1 MKVQLMNGTGS
12 ASELQVSD
20 EVFAAAFNEPLVHQV
35 VVAYQATGRQGTR
48 KQKTRSE
55 VRGGGK
61 KPWRQKGTGQ
71 ARAGTIRSPLWR
83 GGGKVFPAS
92 PDENFEQKVNRK
104 MYRGALRSI
113 LSELLRQGRL
123 VTVAE
128 FKMDQPKTKTLVD
141 KLKKLETPDVL
152 IVTDALDN
160 NLQLAARNLPDVD
173 VRTVGAGR
181 SGEPDPSRQSDPDA
195 GRGQEVRGDAGM
207 STREEQNCFR

>member
-1 MKVQLMNGTGS
+1 MKVQLMNATGS

-20 EVFAAAFNEPLVHQV
+20 TVFAAAYNEPLVHQV

-83 GGGKVFPAS
+83 GGGKVFPSS
-92 PDENFEQKVNRK
+92 PDENFTHKVNRK

-123 VTVAE
+123 VTVSE
-128 FKMDQPKTKTLVD
+128 FNMDQPKTKALVE
-141 KLKKLETPDVL
+141 KLKKLDSADVL
-152 IVTDALDN
+152 IVTDTLDN
-160 NLQLAARNLPDVD
+160 NLALAARNLPDVD
-173 VRTVGAGR
+173 VRTVSQADPVTLVRHEKVIMTQGA
-181 SGEPDPSRQSDPDA
+181 
-195 GRGQEVRGDAGM
+195 VKKL
-207 STREEQNCFR
+207 EEMLA

>member
-1 MKVQLMNGTGS
+1 MKVQLMNATGS

-20 EVFAAAFNEPLVHQV
+20 AVFGAAFNEPLVHQV

-83 GGGKVFPAS
+83 GGGKVFPSS
-92 PDENFEQKVNRK
+92 PDENFTQKVNRK

-128 FKMDQPKTKTLVD
+128 FSVDQPKTRALVE
-141 KLKKLETPDVL
+141 KLRKLDTTEAL
-152 IVTDALDN
+152 IVTDAADN
-160 NLQLAARNLPDVD
+160 NLLLAARNLPGVD
-173 VRTVGAGR
+173 VRTVSQADPVTLVRHEKVIVTQGA
-181 SGEPDPSRQSDPDA
+181 
-195 GRGQEVRGDAGM
+195 VKKL
-207 STREEQNCFR
+207 EEMLA

>member
-1 MKVQLMNGTGS
+1 MSGTGS

-20 EVFAAAFNEPLVHQV
+20 AVFAAAFNEPLVHQV

-55 VRGGGK
+55 VRGGGR

-128 FKMDQPKTKTLVD
+128 FKMDQPKTKALVD
-141 KLKKLETPDVL
+141 KLKQLETPDVL
-152 IVTDALDN
+152 IVTDALDQ
-160 NLQLAARNLPDVD
+160 NLSLAARNLPDVD
-173 VRTVGAGR
+173 VRMVGAA
-181 SGEPDPSRQSDPDA
+181 DPVSLIRHAKVILTQGA
-195 GRGQEVRGDAGM
+195 VKKF
-207 STREEQNCFR
+207 EEMLA

>member
-1 MKVQLMNGTGS
+1 MKVEMRNGTGS

-20 EVFAAAFNEPLVHQV
+20 AVFAASFNEPLVHQV

-48 KQKTRSE
+48 KQKTRTE

-61 KPWRQKGTGQ
+61 KPFRQKGTGQ

-92 PDENFEQKVNRK
+92 PDENFTQKVNRK

-123 VTVAE
+123 VTVSE
-128 FKMDQPKTKTLVD
+128 FSVEQPKTKALVE
-141 KLKKLETPDVL
+141 KLKQLDTADVL
-152 IVTDALDN
+152 IVTDAIDN
-160 NLQLAARNLPDVD
+160 NLALAARNLPDVD
-173 VRTVGAGR
+173 VRTVGAA
-181 SGEPDPSRQSDPDA
+181 DPVSLIRHEKVIMTQGA
-195 GRGQEVRGDAGM
+195 VKKL
-207 STREEQNCFR
+207 EEMLA

>member
-1 MKVQLMNGTGS
+1 MKVQLMNATGS
-12 ASELQVSD
+12 TSELQVSD
-20 EVFAAAFNEPLVHQV
+20 TVFAAAYNEPLVHQV

-83 GGGKVFPAS
+83 GGGKVFPSS
-92 PDENFEQKVNRK
+92 PDENFTHKVNRK

-123 VTVAE
+123 VTVSE
-128 FKMDQPKTKTLVD
+128 FNMDQPKTKALVE
-141 KLKKLETPDVL
+141 KLKKLDSADVL
-152 IVTDALDN
+152 IVTDTLDN
-160 NLQLAARNLPDVD
+160 NLALAARNLPDVD
-173 VRTVGAGR
+173 VRTVSQADPVTLVRHEKVIVTQGA
-181 SGEPDPSRQSDPDA
+181 
-195 GRGQEVRGDAGM
+195 VKKL
-207 STREEQNCFR
+207 EEMLA

>member
-20 EVFAAAFNEPLVHQV
+20 AVFAAAFNEPLVHQV

-128 FKMDQPKTKTLVD
+128 FKMEQPKTKALLD
-141 KLKKLETPDVL
+141 KLKQLETPDVL
-152 IVTDALDN
+152 IVTDAMDDN
-160 NLQLAARNLPDVD
+160 LSLAARNLPGVD
-173 VRTVGAGR
+173 VRMVSAADPVSLIRHAKVILTQGA
-181 SGEPDPSRQSDPDA
+181 
-195 GRGQEVRGDAGM
+195 VKKF
-207 STREEQNCFR
+207 EEMLA

>member
-1 MKVQLMNGTGS
+1 MKVTVMNNAGVG
-12 ASELQVSD
+12 AELSVSD
-20 EVFAAAFNEPLVHQV
+20 AVFAADYNEPLVHQV

-83 GGGKVFPAS
+83 GGGKVFPSS
-92 PDENFEQKVNRK
+92 PDENFAHKVNRK

-128 FKMDQPKTKTLVD
+128 FKMDQPKTKSLVD
-141 KLKKLETPDVL
+141 MLKKLDTADVL

-160 NLQLAARNLPDVD
+160 NLSRAARNLPDVD
-173 VRTVGAGR
+173 VRPVSAADPVSLIRHAKVIMTQGA
-181 SGEPDPSRQSDPDA
+181 
-195 GRGQEVRGDAGM
+195 VKKL
-207 STREEQNCFR
+207 EEMLA

>member
-1 MKVQLMNGTGS
+1 MKVQLMNATGS

-20 EVFAAAFNEPLVHQV
+20 TVFAAAYNEPLVHQV

-83 GGGKVFPAS
+83 GGGKVFPSS
-92 PDENFEQKVNRK
+92 PDENFAHKVNRK

-123 VTVAE
+123 VTVSE
-128 FKMDQPKTKTLVD
+128 FNMDQPKTKALVE
-141 KLKKLETPDVL
+141 KLKKLDTPDVL
-152 IVTDALDN
+152 IVTDTLDN
-160 NLQLAARNLPDVD
+160 NLALAARNLPDVD
-173 VRTVGAGR
+173 VRTVSQADPVTLVRHEKVIMTQGAVK
-181 SGEPDPSRQSDPDA
+181 QL
-195 GRGQEVRGDAGM
+195 
-207 STREEQNCFR
+207 EEMLA

>member
-1 MKVQLMNGTGS
+1 MKVQIMNNAGS

-20 EVFAAAFNEPLVHQV
+20 AVFDAAFNEPLVHQV

-55 VRGGGK
+55 VRGGGR

-83 GGGKVFPAS
+83 GGGKIFPSS
-92 PDENFEQKVNRK
+92 PDENFTHKVNRK

-128 FKMDQPKTKTLVD
+128 FTVDQPKTRTLVD
-141 KLKKLETPDVL
+141 KLKKLDAADAL
-152 IVTDALDN
+152 IVTDAPDN
-160 NLQLAARNLPDVD
+160 NLALAARNLSAVD
-173 VRTVGAGR
+173 VRAVSGA
-181 SGEPDPSRQSDPDA
+181 DPVSLVRHEKVIMTQSA
-195 GRGQEVRGDAGM
+195 M
-207 STREEQNCFR
+207 KKFEEMLG

>member
-1 MKVQLMNGTGS
+1 MKVQLMSGTGS

-20 EVFAAAFNEPLVHQV
+20 AVFAAAFNEPLVHQV

-55 VRGGGK
+55 VRGGGR

-128 FKMDQPKTKTLVD
+128 FRMDQPKTRALVD
-141 KLKKLETPDVL
+141 KLKQLETPDVL
-152 IVTDALDN
+152 IVTDAPDQ
-160 NLQLAARNLPDVD
+160 NLSLAARNLPDVD
-173 VRTVGAGR
+173 VRMVGAA
-181 SGEPDPSRQSDPDA
+181 DPVSLIRHAKVILTQGA
-195 GRGQEVRGDAGM
+195 VQKF
-207 STREEQNCFR
+207 EEMLA

>member
-1 MKVQLMNGTGS
+1 MKVQLMNATGS
-12 ASELQVSD
+12 TSELQVSD
-20 EVFAAAFNEPLVHQV
+20 TVFAAAYNEPLVHQV

-83 GGGKVFPAS
+83 GGGKVFPSS
-92 PDENFEQKVNRK
+92 PDENFTHKVNRK

-113 LSELLRQGRL
+113 LSELMRQGRL

-128 FKMDQPKTKTLVD
+128 FNMDQPKTKALVE
-141 KLKKLETPDVL
+141 KLKKLDTADVL
-152 IVTDALDN
+152 IVTDTLDN
-160 NLQLAARNLPDVD
+160 NLALAARNLPDVD
-173 VRTVGAGR
+173 VRTVSQADPVTLVRHEKVIVTQGA
-181 SGEPDPSRQSDPDA
+181 
-195 GRGQEVRGDAGM
+195 VKKL
-207 STREEQNCFR
+207 EEMLA

>member
-1 MKVQLMNGTGS
+1 MKVQLMNSAGS
-12 ASELQVSD
+12 ASELQISD
-20 EVFAAAFNEPLVHQV
+20 AVFAADFNEPLVHQV

-83 GGGKVFPAS
+83 GGGKIFPAS
-92 PDENFEQKVNRK
+92 PDENFVQKVNRK

-128 FKMDQPKTKTLVD
+128 FNVGQPKTKVLVD
-141 KLKKLETPDVL
+141 KLKQLDIADAL
-152 IVTDALDN
+152 IVTDSLDN
-160 NLQLAARNLPDVD
+160 NLALAARNLPGVD
-173 VRTVGAGR
+173 VRTVNGA
-181 SGEPDPSRQSDPDA
+181 DPVSLIRHEKVIMTQA
-195 GRGQEVRGDAGM
+195 AVKKL
-207 STREEQNCFR
+207 EEMLA

>member
-1 MKVQLMNGTGS
+1 MKVQLMNATGS
-12 ASELQVSD
+12 TSELQVSD
-20 EVFAAAFNEPLVHQV
+20 TVFAAAYNEPLVHQV

-83 GGGKVFPAS
+83 GGGKVFPSS
-92 PDENFEQKVNRK
+92 PDENFTHKVNRK

-123 VTVAE
+123 VTVSE
-128 FKMDQPKTKTLVD
+128 FNMDQPKTKTLVE
-141 KLKKLETPDVL
+141 KLKKLDTADVL
-152 IVTDALDN
+152 IVTDTLNN
-160 NLQLAARNLPDVD
+160 NLALAARNLPSVD
-173 VRTVGAGR
+173 VRTVNQADPVSLVRHEKVIMTQGA
-181 SGEPDPSRQSDPDA
+181 
-195 GRGQEVRGDAGM
+195 VKKL
-207 STREEQNCFR
+207 EEMLA

>member
-1 MKVQLMNGTGS
+1 MKVQLMNATGS

-20 EVFAAAFNEPLVHQV
+20 TVFAAAYNEPLVHQV

-83 GGGKVFPAS
+83 GGGKVFPSS
-92 PDENFEQKVNRK
+92 PDENFTHKVNRK

-123 VTVAE
+123 VTVSE
-128 FKMDQPKTKTLVD
+128 FNMDQPKTRALVE
-141 KLKKLETPDVL
+141 KLKKLDTADVL
-152 IVTDALDN
+152 IVTDTLDN
-160 NLQLAARNLPDVD
+160 NLTLAARNLRDVD
-173 VRTVGAGR
+173 VRTVSQADPVSLVRHEKVIMTQGA
-181 SGEPDPSRQSDPDA
+181 
-195 GRGQEVRGDAGM
+195 VKKL
-207 STREEQNCFR
+207 EEMLA

>member
-1 MKVQLMNGTGS
+1 MKVQLMNATGS

-20 EVFAAAFNEPLVHQV
+20 AVFAAAYNEPLVHQV

-83 GGGKVFPAS
+83 GGGKVFPSS
-92 PDENFEQKVNRK
+92 PDENFAHKVNRK

-123 VTVAE
+123 VTVSE
-128 FKMDQPKTKTLVD
+128 FNMDQPKTKALVE
-141 KLKKLETPDVL
+141 KLKKLDTADVL
-152 IVTDALDN
+152 IVTDTLDN
-160 NLQLAARNLPDVD
+160 NLALAARNLPDVD
-173 VRTVGAGR
+173 VRTVSQADPVTLVRHEKVIMTQGAVK
-181 SGEPDPSRQSDPDA
+181 QL
-195 GRGQEVRGDAGM
+195 
-207 STREEQNCFR
+207 EEMLA

>member
-1 MKVQLMNGTGS
+1 MKVQLMNATGT

-20 EVFAAAFNEPLVHQV
+20 TVFAAPYNEPLVHQV

-83 GGGKVFPAS
+83 GGGKVFPSS
-92 PDENFEQKVNRK
+92 PDENFTHKVNRK

-123 VTVAE
+123 VTVSK
-128 FKMDQPKTKTLVD
+128 FNMDQPKTKTLAE
-141 KLKKLETPDVL
+141 KLKKLDTADVL
-152 IVTDALDN
+152 IVTDTLDN
-160 NLQLAARNLPDVD
+160 NLALAARNLPDVD
-173 VRTVGAGR
+173 VRTVSQADPVSLVRHEKVIMTQGA
-181 SGEPDPSRQSDPDA
+181 
-195 GRGQEVRGDAGM
+195 VKKL
-207 STREEQNCFR
+207 EEMLA

>member
-12 ASELQVSD
+12 ASELHVSD

-55 VRGGGK
+55 VRGGGR

-83 GGGKVFPAS
+83 GGGKIFPAS

-128 FKMDQPKTKTLVD
+128 FKMDQPKTKALVD

-160 NLQLAARNLPDVD
+160 NLSLAARNLPGVD
-173 VRTVGAGR
+173 VRMVGAA
-181 SGEPDPSRQSDPDA
+181 DPVSLIRHAKVILTQGA
-195 GRGQEVRGDAGM
+195 VKKF
-207 STREEQNCFR
+207 EEMLA

>member
-1 MKVQLMNGTGS
+1 MKVQLMNATGS

-20 EVFAAAFNEPLVHQV
+20 TVFAAAYNEPLVHQV
-35 VVAYQATGRQGTR
+35 VIAYQATGRQGTR

-83 GGGKVFPAS
+83 GGGKVFPSS
-92 PDENFEQKVNRK
+92 PDENFTHKVNRK

-123 VTVAE
+123 VTVSE
-128 FKMDQPKTKTLVD
+128 FNVDQPKTKSLVA
-141 KLKKLETPDVL
+141 KLKTLDTADAL
-152 IVTDALDN
+152 IVTDTLDN
-160 NLQLAARNLPDVD
+160 NLALAARNLPDVD
-173 VRTVGAGR
+173 VRTVSQA
-181 SGEPDPSRQSDPDA
+181 DPVTL
-195 GRGQEVRGDAGM
+195 VRHEKVIVTQNAM
-207 STREEQNCFR
+207 KKLEEMLA